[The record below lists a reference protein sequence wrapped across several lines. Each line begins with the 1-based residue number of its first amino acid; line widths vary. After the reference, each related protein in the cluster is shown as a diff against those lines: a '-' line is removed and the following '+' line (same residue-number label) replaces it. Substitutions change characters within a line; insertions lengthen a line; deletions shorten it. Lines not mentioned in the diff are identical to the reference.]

1 MTIQDYLKLPDPL
14 AHPDVQKAIHQ
25 ALDDSEPY
33 DHDQWVGYDYAGPC
47 KRCGSTNRLVACP
60 VPPPIADTIEVVA
73 RKLRDK
79 VQGDAWRRFWTA
91 VDTLYPEEEIEDKF
105 SLWIAKAT
113 PEQQVLCFLVALGQV
128 GD

>member
-1 MTIQDYLKLPDPL
+1 MTIQDYLALPEPL
-14 AHPDVQKAIHQ
+14 VNAEVQRAI
-25 ALDDSEPY
+25 AEVLWPGPW
-33 DHDQWVGYDYAGPC
+33 DHDQWVGWDYAGPC
-47 KRCGSTNRLVACP
+47 KRCGSTNRLVACAI
-60 VPPPIADTIEVVA
+60 PPPIADPIEVVA

-105 SLWIAKAT
+105 SLWIAKDT